1 LRARVTSTRRNTR
14 IINTR
19 KRRRKRKIRRRKK
32 DKKDK
37 HGDRKEAKDDEHRKK
52 DKKKKKDKDRERERG
67 GVEAESPYLS
77 KLVIKQGEGGGH
89 TTTTTT
95 PASSPP
101 HNQRPLPKLKIKL
114 GGTPAVQS
122 SERSKKR
129 DRSDSSAKLDI
140 PAAKMARVMGTGNP
154 QAEEEFLQHKLGT
167 KKDKKSSR

>member
-1 LRARVTSTRRNTR
+1 MLPV
-14 IINTR
+14 
-19 KRRRKRKIRRRKK
+19 KK
-32 DKKDK
+32 FCNNFLSFSQKLTVIYPIQ
-37 HGDRKEAKDDEHRKK
+37 DDEHRKK

-114 GGTPAVQS
+114 GGTPAVQ
-122 SERSKKR
+122 
-129 DRSDSSAKLDI
+129 
-140 PAAKMARVMGTGNP
+140 
-154 QAEEEFLQHKLGT
+154 
-167 KKDKKSSR
+167 

>member
-1 LRARVTSTRRNTR
+1 MFAKKEFSVN
-14 IINTR
+14 IQR
-19 KRRRKRKIRRRKK
+19 KRRIQQKNINEFVQAP
-32 DKKDK
+32 DSIINFYL
-37 HGDRKEAKDDEHRKK
+37 HHPVYILILLLQDDEYRKK

-114 GGTPAVQS
+114 GGTPAVQ
-122 SERSKKR
+122 
-129 DRSDSSAKLDI
+129 
-140 PAAKMARVMGTGNP
+140 
-154 QAEEEFLQHKLGT
+154 
-167 KKDKKSSR
+167 